1 VSYRC
6 IIGFSWL
13 IPPLSDG
20 DKYRGAY
27 SVDEATG
34 KVKGNPARAA
44 CIQDIMKTILNQC
57 GSNGDTRTHATAI
70 SIEDMK
76 ALMDWSYS
84 QLGEESLSKKY
95 TDGSE
100 LMEATKHI
108 LMRAFMSSGFTL
120 WTRFY
125 IPFTLAASFLV

>member
-1 VSYRC
+1 MN
-6 IIGFSWL
+6 
-13 IPPLSDG
+13 SDG

-27 SVDEATG
+27 SVDEDTG

-84 QLGEESLSKKY
+84 QVGEESLSANY
-95 TDGSE
+95 TDPKD
-100 LMEATKHI
+100 LVEATKHI

-120 WTRFY
+120 WTRRVHFHC
-125 IPFTLAASFLV
+125 S